1 MFRSQYFL
9 ALRLQHRL
17 DTTKKVKNT
26 AYFQAV
32 ENLVSPFIIRND
44 AGLAQDRQMFGNG
57 RDISADH
64 CCQVADAAFPFFQ
77 FLDNEQTGRMGQGLD
92 DPGAGQQMVFLLL
105 VVISC
110 RLHVWQYSQ
119 IGAAVKLFF
128 MNLKSRRCDLTS
140 IRMGRYGQFMKN
152 IAHIFKALSDE
163 TRLRILALLSLGE
176 LCVCDLMEA
185 LELPQSTVSRHL
197 AYLRNA
203 GLVEDERRGVWM
215 FYRLNQTGALGEEL
229 LRLLLEKLNQSEQ
242 IRADQ
247 RALDRL
253 TRSSGK
259 KCC

>member
-1 MFRSQYFL
+1 
-9 ALRLQHRL
+9 
-17 DTTKKVKNT
+17 
-26 AYFQAV
+26 
-32 ENLVSPFIIRND
+32 
-44 AGLAQDRQMFGNG
+44 
-57 RDISADH
+57 
-64 CCQVADAAFPFFQ
+64 
-77 FLDNEQTGRMGQGLD
+77 MGG
-92 DPGAGQQMVFLLL
+92 
-105 VVISC
+105 
-110 RLHVWQYSQ
+110 
-119 IGAAVKLFF
+119 
-128 MNLKSRRCDLTS
+128 
-140 IRMGRYGQFMKN
+140 YGQFMKN